1 MSIDDQRTTER
12 FNLDAPVVLQ
22 DYRTGGYY
30 DGSIYNYS
38 RGGMYIELDY
48 PLNPGDWI
56 HILMEKTDAFPHGD
70 TCRARIVWCKEIHG
84 AVVLYNYG
92 IGVEYDPEVKPSTL
106 EAKFYVI
113 NGGVQGRKCL

>member
-1 MSIDDQRTTER
+1 MPIDDQRTSER
-12 FNLDAPVVLQ
+12 YNLDTPVVLQ
-22 DYRTGGYY
+22 DYRTGKYY

-48 PLNPGDWI
+48 PLNPGGLI
-56 HILMEKTDAFPHGD
+56 NIIMEKTDALPHGE
-70 TCRARIVWCKEIHG
+70 TCRARIVWCEEIPG

-92 IGVEYDPEVKPSTL
+92 IGVEYDQDVKPSTL

-113 NGGVQGRKCL
+113 NGGAQSRKCV